1 MGINH
6 ESNILPVKVAV
17 FGANGETGRRLVSQA
32 LDRGHEVVGFDVG
45 FDEDFPSK
53 AEKVLG
59 DVHDEGKVEEA
70 VRGADAAVSALG
82 VTKQSGSD
90 VVSAGVENIRKA
102 MRECGVDRLVV
113 LTGAGATLESESETL
128 GNKMVNILLRFVMPG
143 ALEDGRRMV
152 RDLQDSELDWTVVRA
167 PRLKNSDG
175 DRNYAL
181 GTDLRLSLR
190 QSAARGDVAH
200 CMLELADNKNHVKE
214 MPFIRS

>member
-1 MGINH
+1 M
-6 ESNILPVKVAV
+6 KVAV
-17 FGANGETGRRLVSQA
+17 FGANGKTGRRLVSQA
-32 LDRGHEVVGFDVG
+32 LDRDHEVVGFDIG
-45 FDEDFPSK
+45 FDEDFPPK

-70 VRGADAAVSALG
+70 VRGADAVVSALG

-102 MRECGVDRLVV
+102 MKENSVGRLVA

-128 GNKMVNILLRFVMPG
+128 GNRLVNLLLRFVMPG

-152 RDLQDSELDWTVVRA
+152 RTLQGSEPDWTVVRA
-167 PRLKNSDG
+167 PRLRDSSG
-175 DRNYAL
+175 DRNYTL
-181 GTDLRLSLR
+181 GTDLRLGLR
-190 QSAARGDVAH
+190 HSAARGDVAH
-200 CMLELADNKNHVKE
+200 CMLDLAENSDHLRQ